1 MIWSFEDV
9 YYFAAIVSGFVI
21 VAQRETHRDHAE

>member
-21 VAQRETHRDHAE
+21 VALYFVLKKLK